1 MNSLREPM
9 IQSKGKIARV
19 RHGLL
24 HFAEVELTVSSADEM
39 VVTFDCHGEGF
50 ISQGYIEVV
59 PAKGYDDWKHGAL
72 AGITYAL
79 GKCSDH
85 PCNVTVTYIA
95 GLTTDTNP
103 SIVGG
108 AAIQAIWS
116 ALQYEPTAEE
126 QTHIEKIVFQSF
138 TQPFDHVPDFGS

>member
-1 MNSLREPM
+1 MNSLREHR

-39 VVTFDCHGEGF
+39 IVTFDCHGEGG
-50 ISQGYIEVV
+50 IRQGSIEGV

-72 AGITYAL
+72 VGIKYAL
-79 GKCSDH
+79 GRCSDR
-85 PCNVTVTYIA
+85 PCEVTVTSIA
-95 GLTTDTNP
+95 GLETDTNP

-108 AAIQAIWS
+108 AAIQALWS
-116 ALQYEPTAEE
+116 AFQYEPSAEE
-126 QTHIEKIVFQSF
+126 QTHVENIVFQSF
-138 TQPFDHVPDFGS
+138 TQPFGHAPDFGA